1 MFAPGACGT
10 RISPCK
16 MHIFA
21 FRTILYLC
29 WTDLYLYITR
39 IICRSYCDRKIAKP
53 CLSGFCA
60 KIALRHFASR
70 LTPWCHSTLSQRN
83 IQRKLWCHNLVQQKH
98 LALGQN
104 LVIFGTALYI
114 FHVYINECPW
124 IILCDHFLVWGVSFT
139 ADNLDKESPSFFV
152 KAWYSVAKICE
163 MDASASS
170 PLFRMRQ
177 LRLVLHCRNDGYLE
191 TIGRRGRANIKQ
203 SKAKIQQCVSILR
216 ESQKEIDFSTR
227 YDSRFPCCVLLA
239 LSTKKNLCRDKLSRA
254 INSH

>member
-83 IQRKLWCHNLVQQKH
+83 IQRQLWCHNLVQQKH

-124 IILCDHFLVWGVSFT
+124 IILCDHFLVWGVSLT

-216 ESQKEIDFSTR
+216 ESQSEIDFSTR
-227 YDSRFPCCVLLA
+227 YRGFRL
-239 LSTKKNLCRDKLSRA
+239 K
-254 INSH
+254 

>member
-83 IQRKLWCHNLVQQKH
+83 NTDYDAIILYDKNTKLWAKIETF
-98 LALGQN
+98 LAQ
-104 LVIFGTALYI
+104 LYI
-114 FHVYINECPW
+114 FFTYILTSVHRLYCVIISWSGEFHLQPIIW
-124 IILCDHFLVWGVSFT
+124 IKNLLRFLPKPDIPLWKFAKWTPVPTLRCFVTIISNAT
-139 ADNLDKESPSFFV
+139 APAGFALPQWRLFGNNR
-152 KAWYSVAKICE
+152 
-163 MDASASS
+163 SA
-170 PLFRMRQ
+170 RTRK
-177 LRLVLHCRNDGYLE
+177 YK
-191 TIGRRGRANIKQ
+191 TIEGKNPTVRFN
-203 SKAKIQQCVSILR
+203 SER
-216 ESQKEIDFSTR
+216 ESQSEIDFSTR
-227 YDSRFPCCVLLA
+227 
-239 LSTKKNLCRDKLSRA
+239 
-254 INSH
+254 

>member
-1 MFAPGACGT
+1 MPFY
-10 RISPCK
+10 
-16 MHIFA
+16 F
-21 FRTILYLC
+21 
-29 WTDLYLYITR
+29 ITEE
-39 IICRSYCDRKIAKP
+39 
-53 CLSGFCA
+53 
-60 KIALRHFASR
+60 RH
-70 LTPWCHSTLSQRN
+70 
-83 IQRKLWCHNLVQQKH
+83 KLWCHNLVQQKH

-104 LVIFGTALYI
+104 WDIFGAALYI
-114 FHVYINECPW
+114 LHVYINECPW
-124 IILCDHFLVWGVSFT
+124 IILCDHFLVWGVSLT

-239 LSTKKNLCRDKLSRA
+239 LSTKENLSTGKASPLTGA
-254 INSH
+254 LNLN